1 MSDILVENYN
11 VNDEEYIFLGFL
23 VKEHSTVNAGQPI
36 AEIETSK
43 TVIEVVAPMSGI
55 IRFSV
60 KTEQSVKVGD
70 VFCTISADSEG
81 EIVTDKEAGTAPQKH
96 TPEIQSIP
104 ISTKIESQVA
114 KGFHTTRP
122 YLQNVLSTDMFLKT
136 RHITSDAIIYGAGG
150 HGKTIF
156 ETLSDL
162 GLKVAG
168 FIDSNKELENKVY
181 RGVKVIGG
189 NEALDGILESG
200 IKACFIGVGGP
211 TSSSIRIAVYDML
224 IKTGFYLPP
233 LIAKD
238 SNVSST
244 VKIGEGTVVLPGAT
258 IGPDVVIGKNCII
271 NNNVTVCHDSIIGDH
286 VHLTPNAVIAGD
298 CKIGD
303 GTVIGMC
310 ATVLNGTRVGKNCL
324 IHNNVSVTKHL
335 AENETLKR

>member
-23 VKEHSTVNAGQPI
+23 VKEHSAVNAGQAI

-43 TVIEVVAPMSGI
+43 TVIEIVTPIPGI
-55 IRFSV
+55 ISFSV
-60 KTEQSVKVGD
+60 LPEQSVKVGD
-70 VFCTISADSEG
+70 ILCSVSVDSEG
-81 EIVTDKEAGTAPQKH
+81 EIAAEKVAEVAPND
-96 TPEIQSIP
+96 TPEKPSIP
-104 ISTKIESQVA
+104 ISTNKDSQVT

-122 YLQNVLSTDMFLKT
+122 YKQTSPTTENFLQN
-136 RHITSDAIIYGAGG
+136 RCITSDVIIYGAGG
-150 HGKTIF
+150 HGKTIC
-156 ETLSDL
+156 ETLSDS

-168 FIDSNKELENKVY
+168 FIDSNKALENKVY

-189 NEALDGILESG
+189 NEALGSLLKSG
-200 IKACFIGVGGP
+200 LTVCFIGVGGAI
-211 TSSSIRIAVYDML
+211 SSDIRIAAYDML
-224 IKTGFYLPP
+224 AKTGFYLPP

-244 VKIGEGTVVLPGAT
+244 AEIGEGTVVLPGAT

-271 NNNVTVCHDSIIGDH
+271 NNNVTVCHDTIIGDH

-298 CKIGD
+298 CEIGD

-310 ATVLNGTRVGKNCL
+310 ATVLNATRVGKSCL
-324 IHNNVSVTKHL
+324 VHNNVSVTKHL
-335 AENETLKR
+335 SDGTVLKG